1 MNRCLTSVAYAPGK
15 TNDVTIVDC
24 RIFVI
29 SILKK
34 EVSENALDDDYLNV
48 TITQLVVKT
57 ASTTTIITHAN
68 HGTSFIVPIM
78 LISIPASLAVQA

>member
-1 MNRCLTSVAYAPGK
+1 
-15 TNDVTIVDC
+15 VTIVDC

-34 EVSENALDDDYLNV
+34 EVSENALDDNYLNV

-68 HGTSFIVPIM
+68 HGTSFIVSIM